1 MNKFFIPFLAIFFVL
16 PSFAREVKIV
26 VEPENARIFIDG
38 QFYGEGVVIVE
49 AAPKNSFISVRAEC
63 PGYEDLNVKIYG
75 SDKRKAVS
83 YKMKQDYTTKY
94 TVSSGLVNRFFS
106 VTVAP
111 TFYTIDDNG
120 KIDSELAWKLIH
132 QILLNYFDEIQT
144 SDMVSGFVQTPWKI
158 FTWSELDIYYR
169 TRVTVKQSS
178 LDENLT
184 FQIKISAEK
193 GRAYWQETDLIAKE
207 LEPMISEFQSRL
219 GQH

>member
-1 MNKFFIPFLAIFFVL
+1 
-16 PSFAREVKIV
+16 
-26 VEPENARIFIDG
+26 
-38 QFYGEGVVIVE
+38 
-49 AAPKNSFISVRAEC
+49 
-63 PGYEDLNVKIYG
+63 
-75 SDKRKAVS
+75 
-83 YKMKQDYTTKY
+83 
-94 TVSSGLVNRFFS
+94 
-106 VTVAP
+106 
-111 TFYTIDDNG
+111 
-120 KIDSELAWKLIH
+120 
-132 QILLNYFDEIQT
+132 
-144 SDMVSGFVQTPWKI
+144 MVSGFVQTPWKI